1 MLKGSGIMR
10 EEDRK
15 KCKNNKDV
23 KESIYV
29 SSSKIGLVF
38 KLVIIALVFSSFLVV
53 SVCFINKYNIDNI
66 LSINNYIS
74 YGDEEKEYYARLK
87 DVYNEYN
94 GEDKDF
100 SELVI
105 TSTFTILQQNVQN
118 FSFADMTK
126 NRMREVADLMLDEV
140 EHEDGSITYTAKGEE
155 AAKESLAEYFK
166 QFDSNLSDI
175 TCNRMANDV
184 FDYIDSYL
192 EFIGEEEDETSSSSC
207 DGNSYWWPIGSAEV
221 TTENG
226 VTFASGDPVPST
238 ITATFGG
245 DDTVHN
251 GNHGAIDI
259 SNGNGVGGTNIIAA
273 KDGVVIYPTSEELT
287 QFADN
292 GYVGNPEG
300 GGFGNY
306 VVIQHSDGNYTY
318 YAHMSQNSITV
329 RAGDNVRQGQVIGKM
344 GHSGSSTGTHLHFE
358 VRVGGDAHVNRVD
371 PLEYVSIDNPRPG
384 CVDFSLTSTS
394 LSKQEFISKMEAYC
408 TNSGNGDFCTNFSSH
423 AGEVYDVS
431 LDSGVNPEL
440 VVVTAGTEQAWS
452 KCGGLYNFWGIGIP
466 NGAGCSAG
474 PQLTSLA
481 AGIREYASTLT
492 EYQPGGSFASSIEQ
506 RNQEREEAGCDDAG
520 HGPPGSLAGM
530 QSVYSWIGNYRFSPG
545 DWGMGGCVYLDII
558 YGSGYCSTQSV
569 CTNYSNCPASS
580 ATTACE
586 QNDYTAW
593 QLQEK
598 LELRN
603 AIFGL

>member
-1 MLKGSGIMR
+1 MI

-15 KCKNNKDV
+15 KCKKNNKDG
-23 KESIYV
+23 KESIDV
-29 SSSKIGLVF
+29 SSSKTALIF
-38 KLVIIALVFSSFLVV
+38 KLVIIALVFSSFLVL

-74 YGDEEKEYYARLK
+74 YSDEEEEYYARLK
-87 DVYNEYN
+87 EVYNEYKE
-94 GEDKDF
+94 EDKEF

-105 TSTFTILQQNVQN
+105 TSTFTIIQMNVQG

-126 NRMREVADLMLDEV
+126 GRMREVADLMLDEV

-155 AAKESLAEYFK
+155 AAKESLADYFK
-166 QFDSNLSDI
+166 QFDSDLSDV
-175 TCNRMANDV
+175 TRERMANDV
-184 FDYIDSYL
+184 FDYIEAYL
-192 EFIGEEEDETSSSSC
+192 EFIGEEEDEDSSSSC
-207 DGNSYWWPIGSAEV
+207 DGNSYWWPIGSAET

-238 ITATFGG
+238 ITATFAG
-245 DDTVHN
+245 DDSVHN

-273 KDGVVIYPTSEELT
+273 KDGIVIYPTSAELT

-318 YAHMSQNSITV
+318 YAHMAQNSITV
-329 RAGDNVRQGQVIGKM
+329 MAGDNVRQGQVIGKM

-358 VRVGGDAHVNRVD
+358 VRAGGNSHSNRVD

-408 TNSGNGDFCTNFSSH
+408 TNSGNSDFCTNFSNH

-431 LDSGVNPEL
+431 IDSGVNPEL
-440 VVVTAGTEQAWS
+440 VVVTAGTEQGWR

-481 AGIREYASTLT
+481 AGIREYASTLAA
-492 EYQPGGSFASSIEQ
+492 YQPGGSSASMIEQ
-506 RNQEREEAGCDDAG
+506 RNQQREEAGCDDAG

-530 QSVYSWIGNYRFSPG
+530 QSVYSWVGDYRYNPG
-545 DWGMGGCVYLDII
+545 SSSLGGCYYLNII
-558 YGSGYCSTQSV
+558 YGANYCNTVPSGNNV
-569 CTNYSNCPASS
+569 P
-580 ATTACE
+580 TTVCE

>member
-1 MLKGSGIMR
+1 MI

-15 KCKNNKDV
+15 KCKKNKNNKDG
-23 KESIYV
+23 KESIDV
-29 SSSKIGLVF
+29 SSSKTALIF
-38 KLVIIALVFSSFLVV
+38 KLVIIALVFSSFLVL

-74 YGDEEKEYYARLK
+74 YSDEEEEYYARLK
-87 DVYNEYN
+87 EVYNEYKE
-94 GEDKDF
+94 EDKEF

-105 TSTFTILQQNVQN
+105 TSTFTIIQMNVQG

-126 NRMREVADLMLDEV
+126 GRMREVADLMLDEV

-155 AAKESLAEYFK
+155 AAKESLADYFK
-166 QFDSNLSDI
+166 QFDSDLSDV
-175 TCNRMANDV
+175 TRERMANDV
-184 FDYIDSYL
+184 FDYIEAYL
-192 EFIGEEEDETSSSSC
+192 EFIGEEEDEDSSSSC
-207 DGNSYWWPIGSAEV
+207 DGNSYWWPIGSAET

-238 ITATFGG
+238 ITATFAG
-245 DDTVHN
+245 DDSVHN
-251 GNHGAIDI
+251 SNHGAIDI

-273 KDGVVIYPTSEELT
+273 KDGVVIYPTDDSQT
-287 QFADN
+287 GYAD
-292 GYVGNPEG
+292 VGNPEDG
-300 GGFGNY
+300 GGYGNH
-306 VVIQHSDGNYTY
+306 VIIQHSDGNYTY

-329 RAGDNVRQGQVIGKM
+329 RSGDNVKQGQVIGKM
-344 GHSGSSTGTHLHFE
+344 GNSGDSRGTHLHFE
-358 VRVGGDAHVNRVD
+358 VRVGGDSNANRVD

-408 TNSGNGDFCTNFSSH
+408 TNSGNSDFCTNFSSH
-423 AGEVYDVS
+423 AAEVYDVS

-440 VVVTAGTEQAWS
+440 VVVTAGTEQGWR

-466 NGAGCSAG
+466 NGADCSAG

-481 AGIREYASTLT
+481 AGIREYASTLA
-492 EYQPGGSFASSIEQ
+492 EYQPGGSHSSSIEQ

-530 QSVYSWIGNYRFSPG
+530 QSVYSWIGDYRFSPG
-545 DWGMGGCVYLDII
+545 NWGMGGCVYLDII

-569 CTNYSNCPASS
+569 CTNYSNCPSSS
-580 ATTACE
+580 ATTVCE

>member
-1 MLKGSGIMR
+1 ML
-10 EEDRK
+10 EEDK
-15 KCKNNKDV
+15 KKNSKKNNKDG
-23 KESIYV
+23 KESSDL
-29 SSSKIGLVF
+29 SSSKTVLIF
-38 KLVIIALVFSSFLVV
+38 KLVVIALVFSSFLVLSV
-53 SVCFINKYNIDNI
+53 SFVNTYKIDNI
-66 LSINNYIS
+66 LSINNIIAYS
-74 YGDEEKEYYARLK
+74 DEEEEYYDRLK
-87 DVYNEYN
+87 EVYNEYN
-94 GEDKDF
+94 DEDKEF

-105 TSTFTILQQNVQN
+105 TSTFTIIQMNVQD

-126 NRMREVADLMLDEV
+126 GRMREVADLMLDEV
-140 EHEDGSITYTAKGEE
+140 EHEDGSITYTAKGKE

-166 QFDSNLSDI
+166 QFDSDLEEI
-175 TCNRMANDV
+175 TRKRMANDV

-192 EFIGEEEDETSSSSC
+192 EFIGEAEDEGSSSSC
-207 DGNSYWWPIGSAEV
+207 DGNSYWWPIGSAET

-238 ITATFGG
+238 ITATFAG
-245 DDTVHN
+245 DDSVHN

-259 SNGNGVGGTNIIAA
+259 SNGNGDGGTNIIAA
-273 KDGVVIYPTSEELT
+273 KDGVVIYPTDDSQT
-287 QFADN
+287 GYAD
-292 GYVGNPEG
+292 VGNPEDG
-300 GGFGNY
+300 GGYGNH
-306 VVIQHSDGNYTY
+306 VIIQHSDGNYTY

-329 RAGDNVRQGQVIGKM
+329 RSGDNVKQGQVIGKM
-344 GHSGSSTGTHLHFE
+344 GNSGDSRGTHLHFE
-358 VRVGGDAHVNRVD
+358 VRVGGDSNANRVD

-408 TNSGNGDFCTNFSSH
+408 TNSGNSDFCTNFSSH
-423 AGEVYDVS
+423 AAEVYDVS

-440 VVVTAGTEQAWS
+440 VVVTAGTEQGWQ

-481 AGIREYASTLT
+481 AGIREYASTLA
-492 EYQPGGSFASSIEQ
+492 EYQPGGSHASSIEQ

-530 QSVYSWIGNYRFSPG
+530 QSVYSWIGDYRFSPG
-545 DWGMGGCVYLDII
+545 SWGMGGCVYLDII

-569 CTNYSNCPASS
+569 CTNYSSCPSSS
-580 ATTACE
+580 ATTVCE

>member
-1 MLKGSGIMR
+1 ML
-10 EEDRK
+10 EEDK
-15 KCKNNKDV
+15 KKNSKKNNKDG
-23 KESIYV
+23 KESSDL
-29 SSSKIGLVF
+29 SSSKTVLIF
-38 KLVIIALVFSSFLVV
+38 KLVVIALVFSSFLVLSV
-53 SVCFINKYNIDNI
+53 SFVNTYKIDNI
-66 LSINNYIS
+66 LSINNIIAYS
-74 YGDEEKEYYARLK
+74 DEEEEYYDRLK
-87 DVYNEYN
+87 EVYNEYN
-94 GEDKDF
+94 EEDKEF

-105 TSTFTILQQNVQN
+105 TSTFTIIQMNVQD

-126 NRMREVADLMLDEV
+126 GRMREVADLMLDEV
-140 EHEDGSITYTAKGEE
+140 EHEDGTITYTAKGKE

-166 QFDSNLSDI
+166 QFDSDLEEI
-175 TCNRMANDV
+175 TRKRMANDV

-192 EFIGEEEDETSSSSC
+192 EFIGEAEDEGSSSSC
-207 DGNSYWWPIGSAEV
+207 DGNSYWWPIGSAET

-226 VTFASGDPVPST
+226 VTFASGEPVPST
-238 ITATFGG
+238 ITATFAG
-245 DDTVHN
+245 DDSVHN

-259 SNGNGVGGTNIIAA
+259 SNGNGDGGTNIIAA
-273 KDGVVIYPTSEELT
+273 KDGVVIYPTDDSQT
-287 QFADN
+287 GYAD
-292 GYVGNPEG
+292 VGNPEDG
-300 GGFGNY
+300 GGYGNH
-306 VVIQHSDGNYTY
+306 VIIQHSDGNYTY

-329 RAGDNVRQGQVIGKM
+329 RSGDNVKQGQVIGKM
-344 GHSGSSTGTHLHFE
+344 GNSGDSRGTHLHFE
-358 VRVGGDAHVNRVD
+358 VRVGGDSNANRVD

-408 TNSGNGDFCTNFSSH
+408 TNSGNSDFCTNFSSH
-423 AGEVYDVS
+423 AAEVYDVS

-440 VVVTAGTEQAWS
+440 VVVTAGTEQGWQ

-481 AGIREYASTLT
+481 AGIREYASTLA
-492 EYQPGGSFASSIEQ
+492 EYQPGGSHASSIEQ

-530 QSVYSWIGNYRFSPG
+530 QSVYSWIGDYRFSPG
-545 DWGMGGCVYLDII
+545 SWGMGGCVYLDII

-569 CTNYSNCPASS
+569 CTNYSSCPSSS
-580 ATTACE
+580 ATTVCE